1 MPFSS
6 LLFSSH
12 LFSSFLLLIKKMV
25 SATAQNDPTYMT
37 DDIQEQFRQR
47 IKDMKRKI
55 LTVLSEGCYVLEG
68 MLRYGVC

>member
-1 MPFSS
+1 
-6 LLFSSH
+6 
-12 LFSSFLLLIKKMV
+12 MV